1 MEGEVVNRRI
11 FLKSIAAPVALAA
24 IPAPVAALAPD
35 PVILAEIDTGNG
47 LIHLSDAAA
56 QAMRF
61 IIVSISSDMR
71 RAETKLGLLSTRG
84 GIRGDISLVGV
95 SEHALNV
102 GDVISIEGVN
112 PDYFWR
118 GE

>member
-1 MEGEVVNRRI
+1 MNRRA
-11 FLKSIAAPVALAA
+11 FLKSIAAPVALAS

-61 IIVSISSDMR
+61 IIISISSDMR
-71 RAETKLGLLSTRG
+71 RCETKLGLLSTRG
-84 GIRGDISLVGV
+84 RIRGDISLVGV
-95 SEHALNV
+95 SEHSLKP
-102 GDVISIEGVN
+102 GDIISIEGVN
-112 PDYFWR
+112 SDFFWR